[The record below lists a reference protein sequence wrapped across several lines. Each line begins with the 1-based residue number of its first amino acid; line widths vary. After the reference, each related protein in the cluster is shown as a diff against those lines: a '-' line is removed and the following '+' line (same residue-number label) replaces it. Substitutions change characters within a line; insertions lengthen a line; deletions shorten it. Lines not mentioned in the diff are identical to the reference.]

1 MSYSYDYFKEQ
12 ELCGDEEEGAI
23 DMVLDDYAIERRV
36 YDKIKKLR
44 MLHNIDTFYEK
55 VGKLTKN
62 VKSDHSLS
70 RWSILAEARYNEL
83 LNM

>member
-1 MSYSYDYFKEQ
+1 MALEDY
-12 ELCGDEEEGAI
+12 
-23 DMVLDDYAIERRV
+23 VIENRD
-36 YDKIKKLR
+36 YDKIEKLR
-44 MLHNIDTFYEK
+44 KLHNIDTFYEK
-55 VGKLTKN
+55 VRKLTKN